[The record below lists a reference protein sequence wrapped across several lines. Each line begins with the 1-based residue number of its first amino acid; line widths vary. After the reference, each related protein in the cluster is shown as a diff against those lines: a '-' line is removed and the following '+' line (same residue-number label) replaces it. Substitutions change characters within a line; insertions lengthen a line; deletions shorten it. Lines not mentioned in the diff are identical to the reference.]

1 MNYTNEQLKQMLAE
15 NGKILTSTQRQQIA
29 DAQQQAAE
37 IVYQQYERNRPEP
50 AVKKLN
56 PVERFLMAVPAVVR
70 FISDVGN
77 TLTTITQAMIPAT
90 LPFLLVLLVVA
101 EAERVRYGVMLF
113 ETHAYLGYIVS
124 YILVI
129 GNAFIELAIQHRHQQ
144 AGGNHQREYQWSIRL
159 WASQM
164 IYIFGVG
171 NNWQARH
178 KSPAVRL
185 ERLQITLTAAILF
198 LAIGGSMQE
207 PISQAGGNWREG
219 LVSIATQSSLLEM
232 ITWLSGLVS
241 AVVIV
246 LLAQIIVA
254 YAYARAIEYQA
265 ELSEMKE
272 AATVENVAEIEAWQ
286 QQQAAAVADAQQQ
299 AEREMLIKLA
309 ARMDIFD
316 KPGEPAHPKEPM
328 LNGHSG

>member
-1 MNYTNEQLKQMLAE
+1 MNYSNEALKNLLAE
-15 NGKILTSTQRQQIA
+15 NGKTLTSNQRQQIA
-29 DAQQQAAE
+29 EAQQQAAD
-37 IVYQQYERNRPEP
+37 IVRQQYDRTRPEP

-77 TLTTITQAMIPAT
+77 TLTTITQAMIPAA
-90 LPFLLVLLVVA
+90 LPLLLVLLVVA

-113 ETHAYLGYIVS
+113 ETHDYLGYIVA

-129 GNAFIELAIQHRHQQ
+129 GNAFVELAIQHRHQQ
-144 AGGNHQREYQWSIRL
+144 AGYGEHREYKWSVRL

-164 IYIFGVG
+164 GYWFGFG
-171 NNWQARH
+171 DNWQPTH

-185 ERLQITLTAAILF
+185 ERLQVTLTAAILF
-198 LAIGGSMQE
+198 LAIGGSMRD
-207 PISQAGGNWREG
+207 PISQATGNWREG
-219 LVSIATQSSLLEM
+219 LVSIATQSTLLEM

-265 ELSEMKE
+265 ELSDMKE
-272 AATVENVAEIEAWQ
+272 AATVENAAEIDHWQ
-286 QQQAAAVADAQQQ
+286 QQQAQAVAEARQQ

-309 ARMDIFD
+309 ARLDVFEQ
-316 KPGEPAHPKEPM
+316 PGEPARPKAPS
-328 LNGHSG
+328 LNGHG